1 MGQASAIVSVAGLT
15 GTPIAGALIRS
26 YGYEAAAL
34 FAGLSMVMC
43 TCLAAVARGFYA
55 GKLLAKV

>member
-1 MGQASAIVSVAGLT
+1 MGQAAAIVSIAGLT

-34 FAGLSMVMC
+34 FAGISMVGC
-43 TCLAAVARGFYA
+43 TCLAAVAQGFYA
-55 GKLLAKV
+55 GSKV